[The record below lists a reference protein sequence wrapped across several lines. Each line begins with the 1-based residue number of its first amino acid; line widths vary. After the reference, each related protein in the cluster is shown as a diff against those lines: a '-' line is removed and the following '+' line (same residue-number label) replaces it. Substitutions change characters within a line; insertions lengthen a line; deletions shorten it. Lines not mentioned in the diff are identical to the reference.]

1 LLKDNLKDTDMMFKD
16 ALDQLT
22 AEQKI
27 RMKSERDIR
36 LFEESKINKLQRKNT
51 QSLARQMYDYA
62 EKSKVNPA
70 LKKSLKGISPNM
82 PLGKIGR
89 GIESYSKLD
98 DPRISPISNFYCRG
112 YMDIKEEVAEHR
124 FKKNKTDIKKA

>member
-1 LLKDNLKDTDMMFKD
+1 MFKD

-112 YMDIKEEVAEHR
+112 YMDSKEEVDEHR
-124 FKKNKTDIKKA
+124 FKQNKTDIKKA

>member
-1 LLKDNLKDTDMMFKD
+1 MFKD

>member
-1 LLKDNLKDTDMMFKD
+1 MFKD

-112 YMDIKEEVAEHR
+112 YMDIKEEVDEHR